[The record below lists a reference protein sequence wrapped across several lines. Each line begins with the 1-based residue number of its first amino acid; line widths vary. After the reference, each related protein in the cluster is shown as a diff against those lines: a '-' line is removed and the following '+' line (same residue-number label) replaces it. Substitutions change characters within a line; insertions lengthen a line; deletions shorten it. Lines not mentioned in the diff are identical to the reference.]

1 MPEMK
6 MNTNR
11 EKMVNM
17 ERREFLALGAAAM
30 GGLCVKSSPAHGNPA
45 ITKDKKE
52 KDMPGK
58 QSPFKISLAQWS
70 WHKRLF
76 GQAEPKLDNLDF
88 AKEAHTLGI
97 KAVEYVNIF
106 FMDKGNDTKY
116 LAQMKKRAEDLGV
129 KSVLIMCDDEG
140 ALGDP
145 EPRLRSRAVNN
156 HHKWI
161 RAAKYLD
168 CHSIRVNAYSKGS
181 DDEQQKL
188 AADGLRRLS
197 EYAAGH
203 DINVIV
209 ENHGGLS
216 SDGRWL
222 TGVIK
227 KVDLPNCGTLPDF
240 GNFPPETDIY
250 DAVKM
255 MMPYAKSVSAK
266 SYDFDEKGDET
277 KIDYYRII
285 KIVLDAGYK
294 GYVGI
299 EFEGERLSE
308 TDGIIA
314 TKKLLEKIR
323 DKYTNT

>member
-1 MPEMK
+1 MK
-6 MNTNR
+6 MNKNR
-11 EKMVNM
+11 QKTVNM
-17 ERREFLALGAAAM
+17 ERREFLALAAAAA
-30 GGLCVKSSPAHGNPA
+30 GVLSVKSLPVSGNPA
-45 ITKDKKE
+45 ETKEKKE
-52 KDMPGK
+52 KDMPDK
-58 QSPFKISLAQWS
+58 EPPFRISLAQWS

-76 GQAEPKLDNLDF
+76 GRAEPKLDNLDF
-88 AKEAHTLGI
+88 AKEAHALGI
-97 KAVEYVNIF
+97 NAVEYVNIF

-116 LAQMKKRAEDLGV
+116 LAEMKKRAGDLGV

-145 EPRLRSRAVNN
+145 DTNLRNQAVDN
-156 HHKWI
+156 HHKWV
-161 RAAKYLD
+161 RAAEYLG
-168 CHSIRVNAYSKGS
+168 CHSIRVNAYSNGTA
-181 DDEQQKL
+181 DEQQKL

-203 DINVIV
+203 NINVIV

-227 KVDLPNCGTLPDF
+227 DVDLPNCGTLPDF

-250 DAVKM
+250 AAVEM
-255 MMPYAKSVSAK
+255 LMPYAKSVSAK

-277 KIDYYRII
+277 KIDYYRMM

-299 EFEGERLSE
+299 EYEGERLSE

-314 TKKLLEKIR
+314 TKKLLGKIR
-323 DKYTNT
+323 DKYANT

>member
-1 MPEMK
+1 MAVLDAGHGILIPHQ
-6 MNTNR
+6 
-11 EKMVNM
+11 EK
-17 ERREFLALGAAAM
+17 EE
-30 GGLCVKSSPAHGNPA
+30 KIPS
-45 ITKDKKE
+45 KKKIFE
-52 KDMPGK
+52 
-58 QSPFKISLAQWS
+58 ISLAQWS

-88 AKEAHTLGI
+88 VKEAHALGI

-106 FMDKGNDTKY
+106 FKDKANDTKY
-116 LAQMKKRAEDLGV
+116 LAEMKKRAEDLGV

-145 EPRLRSRAVNN
+145 EPRLRSRAVRN
-156 HHKWI
+156 HHKWV
-161 RAAKYLD
+161 RAAKYLG
-168 CHSIRVNAYSKGS
+168 CHSVRVNAYSKGP

-188 AADGLRRLS
+188 AGDGLRKLS

-255 MMPYAKSVSAK
+255 LMTYAKSVSAK

-277 KIDYYRII
+277 KIDYYRMM

-299 EFEGERLSE
+299 EYEGERLSE
-308 TDGIIA
+308 TDGIVA

-323 DKYTNT
+323 ERLR

>member
-1 MPEMK
+1 MPGIK

-11 EKMVNM
+11 EKMVDM
-17 ERREFLALGAAAM
+17 ERREFLALGTAAVGA
-30 GGLCVKSSPAHGNPA
+30 LCVKSPPVHGNPA

-52 KDMPGK
+52 KDMSGK
-58 QSPFKISLAQWS
+58 KSPFKISLAQWS

-88 AKEAHTLGI
+88 VKEAHALGI

-106 FMDKGNDTKY
+106 FKDKANDTRY
-116 LAQMKKRAEDLGV
+116 LAEMKKRAEDLGV

-156 HHKWI
+156 HHKWV
-161 RAAKYLD
+161 RAAKYLG

-181 DDEQQKL
+181 DEEQQKL
-188 AADGLRRLS
+188 AADGLRKLS

-216 SDGRWL
+216 SDGLWL

-250 DAVKM
+250 DAVEM
-255 MMPYAKSVSAK
+255 LMPYAKSVSAK

-277 KIDYYRII
+277 RIDYYRMM

-294 GYVGI
+294 SYVGI
-299 EFEGERLSE
+299 EYEGERLSE
-308 TDGIIA
+308 TDGIVA
-314 TKKLLEKIR
+314 TKKLLEKIC
-323 DKYTNT
+323 DKYANA

>member
-1 MPEMK
+1 MP
-6 MNTNR
+6 N
-11 EKMVNM
+11 
-17 ERREFLALGAAAM
+17 
-30 GGLCVKSSPAHGNPA
+30 
-45 ITKDKKE
+45 KKYSFE
-52 KDMPGK
+52 
-58 QSPFKISLAQWS
+58 ISLAQWS

-76 GQAEPKLDNLDF
+76 GQAKPKLDNLDF
-88 AKEAHTLGI
+88 AKEACALGI

-106 FMDKGNDTKY
+106 FMDKANDTKY
-116 LAQMKKRAEDLGV
+116 LAEMNKRAGDLGV

-140 ALGDP
+140 SLGDP
-145 EPRLRSRAVNN
+145 EPDLRSRAVNN
-156 HHKWI
+156 HHKWVH
-161 RAAKYLD
+161 AAKYLG
-168 CHSIRVNAYSKGS
+168 CHSIRVNAYSEGP

-188 AADGLRRLS
+188 AADGLRQLS

-250 DAVKM
+250 DAVEM
-255 MMPYAKSVSAK
+255 LMPYAKSVSAK

-277 KIDYYRII
+277 KIDYYRMM

-299 EFEGERLSE
+299 EYEGERLSE
-308 TDGIIA
+308 IDGIIA

-323 DKYTNT
+323 DEYANA

>member
-1 MPEMK
+1 MPGMK
-6 MNTNR
+6 MKNKHK
-11 EKMVNM
+11 KMFNM
-17 ERREFLALGAAAM
+17 ERRQFLAFGAAAM
-30 GGLCVKSSPAHGNPA
+30 GGFYMKSPPAFSNPA
-45 ITKDKKE
+45 QTQEKKE

-58 QSPFKISLAQWS
+58 ESPFKISLAQWS

-76 GQAEPKLDNLDF
+76 GQVEPKLDNLDF
-88 AKEAHTLGI
+88 AKEASELGI

-116 LAQMKKRAEDLGV
+116 HAEMKKRAGDLGV

-145 EPRLRSRAVNN
+145 DTNLRNQAVSN
-156 HHKWI
+156 HHKWV
-161 RAAKYLD
+161 RAAKYLG
-168 CHSIRVNAYSKGS
+168 CHSIRVNAYSKGTY
-181 DDEQQKL
+181 DEQQKL
-188 AADGLRRLS
+188 AVDGLQRLS
-197 EYAAGH
+197 EYAAGY

-240 GNFPPETDIY
+240 GNFPPETNIY
-250 DAVKM
+250 DAVEM
-255 MMPYAKSVSAK
+255 LMPYAKSVSAK
-266 SYDFDEKGDET
+266 SYDFDEKGDES
-277 KIDYYRII
+277 KIDYYRMM

-294 GYVGI
+294 SYVGI
-299 EFEGERLSE
+299 EYEGERLSE

-314 TKKLLEKIR
+314 IKKLLEKIR
-323 DKYTNT
+323 DKYTDA

>member
-1 MPEMK
+1 M
-6 MNTNR
+6 
-11 EKMVNM
+11 
-17 ERREFLALGAAAM
+17 
-30 GGLCVKSSPAHGNPA
+30 SS
-45 ITKDKKE
+45 KKY
-52 KDMPGK
+52 
-58 QSPFKISLAQWS
+58 PFEISLAQWS

-88 AKEAHTLGI
+88 AKEACALGI

-106 FMDKGNDTKY
+106 FMDKANDTKY
-116 LAQMKKRAEDLGV
+116 LAEMKKRAGDLGV
-129 KSVLIMCDDEG
+129 KSLMIMCDDEG

-145 EPRLRSRAVNN
+145 EPSRRSQAVHN
-156 HHKWI
+156 HHKWVH
-161 RAAKYLD
+161 AAKYLG
-168 CHSIRVNAYSKGS
+168 CHSIRVNAYSEGP

-188 AADGLRRLS
+188 AADGLRQLS
-197 EYAAGH
+197 GYAAEH

-216 SDGRWL
+216 SNGRWL
-222 TGVIK
+222 TDVIK

-250 DAVKM
+250 DAVEM
-255 MMPYAKSVSAK
+255 LMPYAKSVSAK

-277 KIDYYRII
+277 KIDYYRMM

-299 EFEGERLSE
+299 EYEGERLGE
-308 TDGIIA
+308 TNGIIA

-323 DKYTNT
+323 DEYSHV